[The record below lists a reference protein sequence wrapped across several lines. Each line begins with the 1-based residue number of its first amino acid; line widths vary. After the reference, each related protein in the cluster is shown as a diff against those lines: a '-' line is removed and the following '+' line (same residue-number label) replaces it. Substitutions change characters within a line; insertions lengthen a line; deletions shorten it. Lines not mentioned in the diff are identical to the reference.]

1 MGFFCKRRRKVIT
14 PFMLAL
20 WLFAF
25 FVSVAHACGLE
36 AGLGHA
42 GINNTVAVSGHDG
55 SDDGA
60 FPNCDKFCADDF
72 PLLAKLK
79 AVEDPPTGQALL
91 MPAFV
96 NETFHPAAT
105 FFHAMSASPDPP
117 PGIAVH
123 IRFVRLAL

>member
-1 MGFFCKRRRKVIT
+1 MGVFCKRRRKVIT

-36 AGLGHA
+36 AGLEHA

-55 SDDGA
+55 PDDGA
-60 FPNCDKFCADDF
+60 FPNCDKFCADDL

-79 AVEDPPTGQALL
+79 AVQDPPTGQAFLQAAVIGEL
-91 MPAFV
+91 FQTP
-96 NETFHPAAT
+96 AT
-105 FFHAMSASPDPP
+105 FVPAMLASPDPP

-123 IRFVRLAL
+123 IRFVRLVL